1 MLEYLHRKESEK
13 KLKSVFLK
21 TKLKKLFAKGF
32 HAFVNDQILIKTH
45 KRIESVSQPPKRE
58 FECLS
63 KHIIQIHAIE
73 PAVFDSRQTHEGMPL
88 KSLGFFQTPLTF
100 FSFKISF

>member
-32 HAFVNDQILIKTH
+32 HAFVNNQILIKTY
-45 KRIESVSQPPKRE
+45 KCIESISQPP
-58 FECLS
+58 
-63 KHIIQIHAIE
+63 
-73 PAVFDSRQTHEGMPL
+73 
-88 KSLGFFQTPLTF
+88 
-100 FSFKISF
+100 

>member
-32 HAFVNDQILIKTH
+32 HTFVNNQILIKTH
-45 KRIESVSQPPKRE
+45 KHGIS
-58 FECLS
+58 
-63 KHIIQIHAIE
+63 H
-73 PAVFDSRQTHEGMPL
+73 PL
-88 KSLGFFQTPLTF
+88 KRGFVSVPSKRTHDLNTRYRAFC
-100 FSFKISF
+100 I

>member
-32 HAFVNDQILIKTH
+32 HAFVNNQILIKIH
-45 KRIESVSQPPKRE
+45 KRIEGISQPPKE
-58 FECLS
+58 GLS
-63 KHIIQIHAIE
+63 APGK
-73 PAVFDSRQTHEGMPL
+73 QTHNSNIRYRACG
-88 KSLGFFQTPLTF
+88 
-100 FSFKISF
+100 I

>member
-32 HAFVNDQILIKTH
+32 HAFVNNQILIKTH
-45 KRIESVSQPPKRE
+45 KRIGTFRNEAPLKRE
-58 FECLS
+58 FH
-63 KHIIQIHAIE
+63 KK
-73 PAVFDSRQTHEGMPL
+73 PNKRTHNSNTRYRAFG
-88 KSLGFFQTPLTF
+88 
-100 FSFKISF
+100 I

>member
-32 HAFVNDQILIKTH
+32 HAFVNNQILIKTH
-45 KRIESVSQPPKRE
+45 KCGISQPP
-58 FECLS
+58 
-63 KHIIQIHAIE
+63 
-73 PAVFDSRQTHEGMPL
+73 
-88 KSLGFFQTPLTF
+88 
-100 FSFKISF
+100 

>member
-32 HAFVNDQILIKTH
+32 HAFVNNQILIKTH
-45 KRIESVSQPPKRE
+45 KRIEGISQPPLKEGLCAPSKR
-58 FECLS
+58 
-63 KHIIQIHAIE
+63 
-73 PAVFDSRQTHEGMPL
+73 THN
-88 KSLGFFQTPLTF
+88 SNTRYRTF
-100 FSFKISF
+100 YI

>member
-32 HAFVNDQILIKTH
+32 HAFVNNQILIKTH
-45 KRIESVSQPPKRE
+45 KHIESISQPPLK
-58 FECLS
+58 
-63 KHIIQIHAIE
+63 
-73 PAVFDSRQTHEGMPL
+73 EGLPC
-88 KSLGFFQTPLTF
+88 T
-100 FSFKISF
+100 

>member
-32 HAFVNDQILIKTH
+32 HAFVNNQILIKTH
-45 KRIESVSQPPKRE
+45 KHTRHISQR
-58 FECLS
+58 
-63 KHIIQIHAIE
+63 
-73 PAVFDSRQTHEGMPL
+73 TPL
-88 KSLGFFQTPLTF
+88 KG
-100 FSFKISF
+100 SFIKA

>member
-32 HAFVNDQILIKTH
+32 HAFVNNQILIKTH
-45 KRIESVSQPPKRE
+45 RGY
-58 FECLS
+58 F
-63 KHIIQIHAIE
+63 A
-73 PAVFDSRQTHEGMPL
+73 TPL
-88 KSLGFFQTPLTF
+88 KEGLSTPSKRTHNSNTRYRAF
-100 FSFKISF
+100 CI

>member
-32 HAFVNDQILIKTH
+32 HAFVSNQILIKTH
-45 KRIESVSQPPKRE
+45 KRIGGISQPPKRG
-58 FECLS
+58 FGTPS
-63 KHIIQIHAIE
+63 K
-73 PAVFDSRQTHEGMPL
+73 QTHNSNTRYRACG
-88 KSLGFFQTPLTF
+88 
-100 FSFKISF
+100 I

>member
-32 HAFVNDQILIKTH
+32 HAFVNNQILIKTH
-45 KRIESVSQPPKRE
+45 KRTGAFRNPLKRE
-58 FECLS
+58 FVRAPS
-63 KHIIQIHAIE
+63 K
-73 PAVFDSRQTHEGMPL
+73 QTHNSNTRYRACG
-88 KSLGFFQTPLTF
+88 
-100 FSFKISF
+100 I